1 VYQLF
6 KWQEHQLRKGN
17 EIMYERKKQF
27 DATTKL
33 QLQPKRRSSTKLLTA
48 ALALATV
55 TVLLVLW
62 GGGARAEKDLS
73 LPFFASGL
81 VSVVPGQSVQLNVS
95 HFGGIV
101 PCSAEMLILDADG
114 LVLARTMMDLARGR
128 SASLILNRDTLGRTE
143 VRLGLR
149 AVVIQHPPD
158 PQIDQRIP
166 PDPQLVA
173 NFEVS
178 DNATQRTVFATPV
191 ELKGFNPQP
200 EPPAATAQSTEP
212 Q

>member
-1 VYQLF
+1 MNG
-6 KWQEHQLRKGN
+6 RK
-17 EIMYERKKQF
+17 MQF
-27 DATTKL
+27 DATTEL
-33 QLQPKRRSSTKLLTA
+33 QLQHKRRSSTKLLA
-48 ALALATV
+48 SSLALVTV

-62 GGGARAEKDLS
+62 SGGARAEKVAS

-81 VSVVPGQSVQLNVS
+81 VSVAPGQSVHLNVS
-95 HFGGIV
+95 HFEGIV
-101 PCSAEMLILDADG
+101 PCTAEMLILDAEG
-114 LVLARTMMDLARGR
+114 LVVARTMMDLARGR
-128 SASLILNRDTLGRTE
+128 SASLTLNRDTLGRTE

-191 ELKGFNPQP
+191 ELKGFKPQP
-200 EPPAATAQSTEP
+200 EPPAVISNNDP